1 MKIFKFDKSISSPN
15 TIKDFLYQSWYRGLG
30 QSLNIKFWSFF
41 ITGVII
47 FGGCGIWVEVG
58 KILLSVHSDEDGNC
72 SFIDLNKSII
82 FYITTI
88 LGAACSQILL
98 DKNITSEI
106 KSGTWLLIIVIY
118 FLTAA
123 VGFIQE
129 AYDEIFILFI
139 LSTLCLLSLSIV
151 WLINTF
157 NTGLTD
163 SEDKKYYIGGII
175 DDKAKLSFQQKV
187 QKDSDG
193 FKV

>member
-1 MKIFKFDKSISSPN
+1 M
-15 TIKDFLYQSWYRGLG
+15 
-30 QSLNIKFWSFF
+30 
-41 ITGVII
+41 
-47 FGGCGIWVEVG
+47 
-58 KILLSVHSDEDGNC
+58 HSNEDGYY

-88 LGAACSQILL
+88 LGVACSQILL

-106 KSGTWLLIIVIY
+106 KSGTWLLIIIIY

-123 VGFIQE
+123 VGFIQD
-129 AYDEIFILFI
+129 AYDEIFILLV
-139 LSTLCLLSLSIV
+139 LSFLCLLSLSIV

-163 SEDKKYYIGGII
+163 SEDKKDYIGGIL